1 MPLAQPK
8 MPASASS
15 PATVDP
21 RGVDS
26 SAEGHAASHS
36 LCWAWQERQ
45 TIDFI
50 GVHLPSAANAS
61 ACVCVRTCY
70 FSGLQ
75 LQIFPGITDFF
86 HYICVQR
93 KFLNPCP
100 TFAFLS
106 ISSLIFPKTLTYRQ
120 SI

>member
-45 TIDFI
+45 TIDFM

-61 ACVCVRTCY
+61 AGVCVCAHM
-70 FSGLQ
+70 L
-75 LQIFPGITDFF
+75 FF
-86 HYICVQR
+86 R
-93 KFLNPCP
+93 SS
-100 TFAFLS
+100 TSDLS
-106 ISSLIFPKTLTYRQ
+106 WNY
-120 SI
+120 